1 MSWEEKNQK
10 INSRGGGRLLGTQ
23 EYSHKKFSASY
34 KVHKVIKFNRKTWLR
49 QYFNMNTDLRKSAK
63 NEEEKDFFK
72 LMNNSAFGKTM
83 ENF

>member
-10 INSRGGGRLLGTQ
+10 INSWGGGRLLGTQ
-23 EYSHKKFSASY
+23 QYSHKKFSAGN

-49 QYFNMNTDLRKSAK
+49 QYFNINTDLRKSAK